1 MAERLQK
8 ILSAAGIASRR
19 TAETLIAQGRV
30 TVNGQTVTEPGTKAS
45 AEDDDIRVDGRRV
58 KGVQRR
64 RYLLL
69 YKPRGYITTRSDP
82 QHRPTVIDLLTR
94 GGVREYVYP
103 VGRLD
108 YDSEGL
114 LLLTSDG
121 DLAARLT
128 HPRHGIEREYEVRV
142 RGVPDQHD
150 LDRLSRGISLEGRR
164 TAAAQVELNKVIESE
179 SGEQAL
185 LSFVIREGRNRQV
198 RNMCDAIGH
207 PVVRLRRTRIGP
219 ITDEH
224 IRPGEFR
231 DLSEREIAQ
240 LRKSQPGD
248 SHARPAEAGSHGT
261 KARSGGT
268 KARNHGTKAGSDGV
282 SRKAGGGSAPS
293 NRVASGSSRKGITRD
308 EPPPAGAPP
317 TTARPRTGPAAR
329 SRRPRAGGPPRR
341 G

>member
-19 TAETLIAQGRV
+19 TAETLIQQGRV
-30 TVNGQTVTEPGTKAS
+30 SVNGRTVTELGTKAEVD
-45 AEDDDIRVDGRRV
+45 ADEIRVDGRRI
-58 KGVQRR
+58 KGAQRR

-82 QHRPTVIDLLTR
+82 QHRPTVIDLLVK

-142 RGVPDQHD
+142 RGVPDEHE
-150 LDRLSRGISLEGRR
+150 LERLSRGVSLEGRR
-164 TAAAQVELNKVIESE
+164 TSPARVGLKKVIEGE
-179 SGEQAL
+179 SGQQSL
-185 LSFVIREGRNRQV
+185 LSFVIHEGRNRQV
-198 RNMCDAIGH
+198 RSMCDAIGH
-207 PVVRLRRTRIGP
+207 PVVRLRRVRIGP
-219 ITDEH
+219 ITDDH

-231 DLSEREIAQ
+231 DLTAGELAQ
-240 LRKSQPGD
+240 LNRAAKS
-248 SHARPAEAGSHGT
+248 GT
-261 KARSGGT
+261 E
-268 KARNHGTKAGSDGV
+268 
-282 SRKAGGGSAPS
+282 P
-293 NRVASGSSRKGITRD
+293 RKGATQSSA
-308 EPPPAGAPP
+308 E
-317 TTARPRTGPAAR
+317 TGR
-329 SRRPRAGGPPRR
+329 RSKSRRGTGAKGPPRATAR
-341 G
+341 KGPGGEVPRTKRRQG